1 MSHTVDDSATALAG
15 LREALVEAAAQLGS
29 SPEVDASF
37 EERWSGLAGRLRA
50 VRAGLR
56 PEDYD
61 RDQAALLFATLF
73 DIRDLLDGPRDL
85 DTIDELLLATERV
98 RHVIRDAL
106 DERAGGGDGDTAAVM
121 ARLDERLPGVTRD
134 DLAGI
139 VGVDRRTLSRWRSSG
154 APPGGRLRLVA
165 RLVAILEHSWT
176 PAGIVAWFHRPR
188 RDLGGRTPL
197 AVLSRRNPDEE
208 ALVSAARAGRSMY
221 AT

>member
-37 EERWSGLAGRLRA
+37 EQRWSGLAERLRA

-61 RDQAALLFATLF
+61 RDQAALLFSTLF

-85 DTIDELLLATERV
+85 DTIDALLLATERV

-106 DERAGGGDGDTAAVM
+106 DERAGGEEGDTAAVM
-121 ARLDERLPGVTRD
+121 ARLDDRLPGVTRD

-139 VGVDRRTLSRWRSSG
+139 VGVDRRTLSRWRSSA